1 MEKPTAHVLT
11 FWHDMAEYQDLLHFH
26 ESNNNKNNN
35 NNNNL
40 ALVNGSSLSQD
51 VVQVLECAS
60 KIRGFFFTLN
70 IPDMQG

>member
-11 FWHDMAEYQDLLHFH
+11 FWHDLAEYQDLMNFH
-26 ESNNNKNNN
+26 ESYNNKKNN

-51 VVQVLECAS
+51 VVQVLEWAS
-60 KIRGFFFTLN
+60 RVFLYIKYT
-70 IPDMQG
+70 